1 MLCLPLLYCVQ
12 DEMQA
17 KHEQEC
23 QTLEVGKPLYSSI
36 VNFTVNH
43 QYMLYRVFYNA
54 KFTSIVFV
62 CTG

>member
-1 MLCLPLLYCVQ
+1 
-12 DEMQA
+12 MQA

-43 QYMLYRVFYNA
+43 QYTLYRVFYNA
-54 KFTSIVFV
+54 EFTSIVFL